1 MSAKIGWLRKLLNKE
16 YNESR
21 KTNNIHHQPN
31 ENIGH
36 TNTDTEDWLK
46 MLMCELIKKLRR
58 PQSDPNKDINKLG
71 NRKNEN
77 TRAQNKK
84 NEFRKTVFTGI
95 EDLEEGSYY
104 TNPQYL

>member
-84 NEFRKTVFTGI
+84 K
-95 EDLEEGSYY
+95 
-104 TNPQYL
+104 